1 MHLLQSLFSD
11 IDIIFRFVIKQNVLH
26 TAYVYFTALSFSAFS
41 FLIIFLYR
49 FSVFIFIVSDG
60 LLIFA
65 RNDVCT
71 QFKHSVI
78 DISLTFYCSAFMH
91 HDQTVKCDWQN
102 RMVLTL
108 SSNSVVVVVVV
119 QTNYSCSSNIPT
131 RKLEISFLDGHSF
144 EKHNALSE
152 EVLKRC
158 LFPAL
163 WLYSWTPLEQPCKLI
178 DQVVLGEA
186 HTNEHMK
193 DVLFKLCR
201 SKARV
206 EKSLESKV

>member
-1 MHLLQSLFSD
+1 MLWAGLNTNTDFVSGGGESKVFMHLLQSLFSD

-41 FLIIFLYR
+41 FLIIFLYS

-91 HDQTVKCDWQN
+91 HD
-102 RMVLTL
+102 
-108 SSNSVVVVVVV
+108 
-119 QTNYSCSSNIPT
+119 
-131 RKLEISFLDGHSF
+131 
-144 EKHNALSE
+144 
-152 EVLKRC
+152 
-158 LFPAL
+158 
-163 WLYSWTPLEQPCKLI
+163 
-178 DQVVLGEA
+178 
-186 HTNEHMK
+186 
-193 DVLFKLCR
+193 
-201 SKARV
+201 
-206 EKSLESKV
+206 